1 MNNNYQ
7 TITNNK
13 ETINDIKNK
22 LDLLLKEYKKNYIMY
37 EKNKSNGEYQLI
49 FYNTEKQVASL
60 INKINI
66 NYKKKNTKICDFSKI
81 PKNTL
86 KN

>member
-60 INKINI
+60 IIMKMNF
-66 NYKKKNTKICDFSKI
+66 KKKNTKICDFSKI

>member
-49 FYNTEKQVASL
+49 FYDRILAPVAFS
-60 INKINI
+60 
-66 NYKKKNTKICDFSKI
+66 SKI
-81 PKNTL
+81 
-86 KN
+86 